1 MITDLLVQTKIATIR
16 TALVI
21 CKRLNMTTIKSST
34 IRLLNKSYELKCP
47 DNEIENLQ
55 RAALKLNAQ
64 LLEKRSKFKNLDE
77 FQILMLAALHI
88 SHELI
93 VCQGQQEQQRQQ
105 LTQFIST
112 LENKISQVSENFCP
126 QEP

>member
-1 MITDLLVQTKIATIR
+1 MITDLLVQTKIATIPQDPGR
-16 TALVI
+16 
-21 CKRLNMTTIKSST
+21 RRNQMTKNKPCT

-47 DNEIENLQ
+47 ENETENLQ
-55 RAALKLNAQ
+55 RAALKLNAH
-64 LLEKRSKFKNLDE
+64 LLEKKNKFKQLDDY
-77 FQILMLAALHI
+77 QILMLAALHI

-93 VCQGQQEQQRQQ
+93 TCQEQQEQRRQQ

-112 LENKISQVSENFCP
+112 LENKISQVAENFSP

>member
-1 MITDLLVQTKIATIR
+1 MATK
-16 TALVI
+16 
-21 CKRLNMTTIKSST
+21 KSCT

-47 DNEIENLQ
+47 ENETDSLQ
-55 RAALKLNAQ
+55 RAALKLNAH
-64 LLEKRSKFKNLDE
+64 LLEKKNKFKHLDDY
-77 FQILMLAALHI
+77 QILMLAALHI

-93 VCQGQQEQQRQQ
+93 TCQAQQEQRRQQ

-112 LENKISQVSENFCP
+112 LENKISQVAENFSP